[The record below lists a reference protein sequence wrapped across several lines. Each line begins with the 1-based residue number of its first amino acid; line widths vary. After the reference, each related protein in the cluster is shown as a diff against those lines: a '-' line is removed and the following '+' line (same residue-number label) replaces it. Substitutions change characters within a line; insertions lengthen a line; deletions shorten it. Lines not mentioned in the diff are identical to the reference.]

1 MYIASWFGAII
12 MTIIFVFIFALLV
25 PTDMNFDD
33 PMLETIFTMLG
44 LIAIMVVVLPSS
56 IAVLKIKNRSM
67 WWLLLFWWHSPLWLS
82 DSKQQ
87 CKANYIYVVLVF
99 DAIFLTDG
107 LTYTI
112 EYAQKNPLGAIFWYG
127 IFIYGIAMILTVI
140 ANSDLGKDDIIAL
153 EDLPIHNAKEPEV
166 KE

>member
-1 MYIASWFGAII
+1 MPID
-12 MTIIFVFIFALLV
+12 T
-25 PTDMNFDD
+25 NFDD
-33 PMLETIFTMLG
+33 SAFESTFTILG
-44 LIAIMVVVLPSS
+44 LITIMVVVLPSS
-56 IAVLKIKNRSM
+56 IAVLKIKHRSM
-67 WWLLLFWWHSPLWLS
+67 WWLLLFMHLSPLWLS

-87 CKANYIYVVLVF
+87 CKANYVYIVLVF
-99 DAIFLTDG
+99 DAIFLTYD
-107 LTYTI
+107 LTYTL

-153 EDLPIHNAKEPEV
+153 KDLPIHDAKEPEV